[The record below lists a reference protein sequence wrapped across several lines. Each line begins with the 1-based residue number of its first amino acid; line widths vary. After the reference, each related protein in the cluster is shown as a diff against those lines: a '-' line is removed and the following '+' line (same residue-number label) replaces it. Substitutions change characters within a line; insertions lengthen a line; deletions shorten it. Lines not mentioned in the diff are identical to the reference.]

1 MEGARWDD
9 QTGCIMD
16 SRFKE
21 LFPLLPIMYITALI
35 LDKRDLKNTYELSCV

>member
-16 SRFKE
+16 SLFKE
-21 LFPLLPIMYITALI
+21 LFPLLPIIYIYQGDYTGQARF
-35 LDKRDLKNTYELSCV
+35 KEYV

>member
-1 MEGARWDD
+1 MEVARWDD

-21 LFPLLPIMYITALI
+21 LFPLLPIIYILGRLHRI
-35 LDKRDLKNTYELSCV
+35 SKI